1 MLVVVYCGL
10 AFYCGLI
17 VVLGGWVDLVVCG
30 AFLVLDLFVSL
41 GYGLRSSFVCLLFGC
56 CGFVGCS
63 GIVA

>member
-1 MLVVVYCGL
+1 MLVAVYCGL

-17 VVLGGWVDLVVCG
+17 GCSWGWVDLVVCG

-41 GYGLRSSFVCLLFGC
+41 GCGLLSSFVCLLFGC
-56 CGFVGCS
+56 CGFVGYS